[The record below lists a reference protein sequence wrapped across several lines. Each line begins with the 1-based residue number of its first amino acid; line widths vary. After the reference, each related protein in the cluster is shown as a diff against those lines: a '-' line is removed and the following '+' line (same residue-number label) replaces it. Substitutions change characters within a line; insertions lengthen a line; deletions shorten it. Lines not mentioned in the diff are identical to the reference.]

1 MYSNVFYFVYFSDDF
16 TWETYN
22 AILLVRSFSKYFIE
36 LLPNEE
42 VIRQLGGSVTV
53 KSQGDEDMPS
63 GFTGQVLH
71 CTGDLHVMYN
81 STELILKHTV

>member
-1 MYSNVFYFVYFSDDF
+1 MFCIYSVYFSDDF
-16 TWETYN
+16 IWETYN

-42 VIRQLGGSVTV
+42 VIRQMGGSVV
-53 KSQGDEDMPS
+53 KSQSDEEVA

-71 CTGDLHVMYN
+71 CTGD
-81 STELILKHTV
+81 